1 MRIFNRAH
9 FPWFLFVLIV
19 TAGAAWLYVGNFKP
33 ARVPHGLALPAALV
47 QTPST
52 HHEGGTPLGLI
63 LGSIAFAIFIF
74 AALLGVRK
82 KLLRLHI
89 GSVQSWM
96 RAHIWLTLLTI
107 PLVALHSGFRLGGPM
122 TMLLLVLYVI
132 VMVSG
137 IYGLVLQHRIP
148 QLMQE
153 RVPVE
158 TVSEQIPH
166 VRRKIRQAAE
176 DLRRSFDAPGTNRVF
191 GATALR
197 TSDSLGLATTSEYGS
212 SNPVADAVSTA
223 VSVEQTASA
232 ADPASERA
240 ILDFL
245 DRQVLPYLRSR
256 KGTNVGLGKAQF
268 SDDAFRFVKLNV
280 AVPYRRLVEEI
291 QSWCDERRM
300 LDLQTKLQHWL
311 HGWLFIHVPLS
322 FLLLILTGW
331 HAFVTLFY
339 Y

>member
-9 FPWFLFVLIV
+9 FPWFLFVAAATLI
-19 TAGAAWLYVGNFKP
+19 AGWLYVGNFKP
-33 ARVPHGLALPAALV
+33 HRLPQGLALPRALV
-47 QTPST
+47 QAPST
-52 HHEGGTPLGLI
+52 HHEGGTPLGLV

-107 PLVALHSGFRLGGPM
+107 PLVALHSGFRMGGPM
-122 TMLLLVLYVI
+122 TILLLVLYVI

-137 IYGLVLQHRIP
+137 IYGLILQHRIP
-148 QLMQE
+148 RLMQE

-158 TVSEQIPH
+158 TIYEQIPH
-166 VRRKIRQAAE
+166 VRAKLREAAE
-176 DLRRSFDAPGTNRVF
+176 ALRRSFDAPGTNRVL
-191 GATALR
+191 AAAAAR
-197 TSDSLGLATTSEYGS
+197 TSDTLGLSGPSEYGVA
-212 SNPVADAVSTA
+212 NPVADAVSAAISIDQAT
-223 VSVEQTASA
+223 SA
-232 ADPASERA
+232 ADPESERA

-245 DRQVLPYLRSR
+245 DRQVLPYLRSS
-256 KGTNVGLGKAQF
+256 KGSKRGLSKAQF
-268 SDDAFRFVKLNV
+268 SGDAFRFVMLNV

-291 QSWCDERRM
+291 QSWCDERRL
-300 LDLQTKLQHWL
+300 LDLQTKLHHWL
-311 HGWLFIHVPLS
+311 HAWLFVHVPLS
-322 FLLLILTGW
+322 FILLILTAW